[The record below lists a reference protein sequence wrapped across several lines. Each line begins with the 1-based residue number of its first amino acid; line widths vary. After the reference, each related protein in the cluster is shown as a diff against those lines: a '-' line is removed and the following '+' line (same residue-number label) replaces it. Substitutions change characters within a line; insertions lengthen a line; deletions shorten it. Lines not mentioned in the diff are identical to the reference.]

1 MIRMLELPDEA
12 LAMVER
18 GELTAGHG
26 RALLLCRDH
35 GERLRLAR
43 RARDESWSVRV
54 TEDRAREAEDGG
66 RTPREPVVIHPDLAD
81 SLAAAEDA
89 LSAALGRE
97 VRIKPRVGGYRV
109 ELDLEHPR
117 EGVEL
122 AERILKRNSG

>member
-1 MIRMLELPDEA
+1 
-12 LAMVER
+12 
-18 GELTAGHG
+18 
-26 RALLLCRDH
+26 
-35 GERLRLAR
+35 
-43 RARDESWSVRV
+43 VRV

-66 RTPREPVVIHPDLAD
+66 RTRGSREPVVIHPDLAD

-97 VRIKPRVGGYRV
+97 VRIKPRAGGYRV

-122 AERILKRNSG
+122 AEQILRRNDG